1 MAESVLT
8 LIAAPGASPTLEDAV
23 DIATRALTQRGAQ
36 VAEPDWLAAQI
47 ACDIFFDRPSASEA
61 VGTCRAA
68 IAQALGPVAIDLLAQ
83 PCEGRKK
90 SLLVADMEATIIANE
105 MLDELA
111 ELRGLRAQISAI
123 TARAMN
129 GEIDFATALK
139 ERVALLKGLPE
150 SALAE
155 AASRIRITAGAKSLI
170 ATMRARGAYA
180 ALVSGGFRVFANQIR
195 DELGFDRA
203 FANELVIED
212 GKLSGT
218 VREPILA
225 REAKLSA
232 LQALAVERGVPL
244 PDTLAVGDGAND
256 LPMLEAAGLGIA
268 YHAKPAVAAQ
278 ARFRIDHTDLT
289 SLLYAQG
296 YRQQEIAAR

>member
-1 MAESVLT
+1 MADNVLT
-8 LIAAPGASPTLEDAV
+8 IIAASEASSALESTVDAA
-23 DIATRALTQRGAQ
+23 IRALAQLGAR
-36 VAEPDWLAAQI
+36 VAEPDWLAERV
-47 ACDIFFDRPSASEA
+47 ACDITFDDLSPDQADA
-61 VGTCRAA
+61 ACRAA

-83 PCEGRKK
+83 PREGRKK
-90 SLLVADMEATIIANE
+90 ALLLADMEATIIANE

-111 ELRGLRAQISAI
+111 ELRGLRAQISTI

-129 GEIDFATALK
+129 GEVDFATALR

-155 AASRIRITAGAKSLI
+155 AASRIRVTAGAKSLI
-170 ATMRARGAYA
+170 ATMRAYGAYT

-203 FANELVIED
+203 FANELVIES

-232 LQALAVERGVPL
+232 LKALATERGLPL
-244 PDTLAVGDGAND
+244 ANTLAVGDGAND

-296 YRQQEIAAR
+296 YREQEIVVR

>member
-8 LIAAPGASPTLEDAV
+8 LVAAPAASPALRRAIDIAADALAQHGARVTKPN
-23 DIATRALTQRGAQ
+23 
-36 VAEPDWLAAQI
+36 WLGEQI
-47 ACDIFFDRPSASEA
+47 ACDIALDGPSPGEA
-61 VGTCRAA
+61 EGACRAA
-68 IAQALGPVAIDLLAQ
+68 IFQALGPVAIDLIAQ
-83 PCEGRKK
+83 ACEGRKK

-111 ELRGLRAQISAI
+111 ELRGLRAQISTI

-129 GEIDFATALK
+129 GEVDFAAALK

-150 SALAE
+150 SALAH
-155 AASRIRITAGAKSLI
+155 AASRIRITTGAKSLV
-170 ATMRARGAYA
+170 ATMRAHGAYA
-180 ALVSGGFRVFANQIR
+180 ALVSGGFSVFANQIR
-195 DELGFDRA
+195 DEIGFDRA

-212 GKLSGT
+212 GRLSGT

-232 LQALAVERGVPL
+232 LKSLAADRGVPL
-244 PDTLAVGDGAND
+244 AGTLAVGDGAND

-296 YRQQEIAAR
+296 YRQQEIVAR

>member
-1 MAESVLT
+1 MAESVIT
-8 LIAAPGASPTLEDAV
+8 LIAAPGVSPALEGALDA
-23 DIATRALTQRGAQ
+23 AKRALDRRGAR
-36 VAEPDWLAAQI
+36 VGKHEWLAQNI
-47 ACDIFFDRPSASEA
+47 ACDVEFGGLLAGQADG
-61 VGTCRAA
+61 VCRAA
-68 IAQALGPVAIDLLAQ
+68 ITQELGSVPIDLIAQ
-83 PCEGRKK
+83 PGEGRKK

-111 ELRGLRAQISAI
+111 QLRGLRAQISTI

-129 GEIDFATALK
+129 GEIDFATALR

-150 SALAE
+150 SALVE
-155 AASRIRITAGAKSLI
+155 AASRIRVTAGAKSLI
-170 ATMRARGAYA
+170 ATMRAHGAYS
-180 ALVSGGFRVFANQIR
+180 ALVSGGFRVFADQIR

-203 FANELVIED
+203 FANELLIE
-212 GKLSGT
+212 GRKLSGT

-225 REAKLSA
+225 GEAKLSA
-232 LQALAVERGVPL
+232 LKALAAERGVPL
-244 PDTLAVGDGAND
+244 ADSLAVGDGAND

-289 SLLYAQG
+289 SLLYVQG
-296 YRQQEIAAR
+296 YRQQEIVAR